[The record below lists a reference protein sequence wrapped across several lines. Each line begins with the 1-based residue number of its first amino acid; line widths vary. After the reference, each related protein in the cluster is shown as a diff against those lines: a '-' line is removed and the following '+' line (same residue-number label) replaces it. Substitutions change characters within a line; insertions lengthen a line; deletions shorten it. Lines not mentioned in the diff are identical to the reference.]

1 MRTDGELSE
10 KISEHL
16 NETQNSSDNKLLS
29 KCTSCGQINSIP
41 PSFTGGR
48 SKCVACGE
56 FLPNP
61 KREKEL
67 QAYRQISR
75 GLGGLLI
82 FSILIF
88 APYAYNFFDLTFV
101 DDEAEVIDGEL
112 EREYA
117 HSACEPGENYDEP
130 LCEKEIQWDRITTAG
145 IKALIFL
152 IPIYAIVEIGIGVS
166 KLSIFN
172 STSF

>member
-1 MRTDGELSE
+1 MRTDEELSE
-10 KISEHL
+10 IISENL

-82 FSILIF
+82 FSIIIF
-88 APYAYNFFDLTFV
+88 ASFSYIFFNFAFV

-112 EREYA
+112 EIEYA
-117 HSACEPGENYDEP
+117 HSSCEPGETYDKS
-130 LCEKEIQWDRITTAG
+130 LCEKEIQWNRIIMAG
-145 IKALIFL
+145 ITALIPL
-152 IPIYAIVEIGIGVS
+152 IPIYSIVEIGIGVS
-166 KLSIFN
+166 KLSKFN